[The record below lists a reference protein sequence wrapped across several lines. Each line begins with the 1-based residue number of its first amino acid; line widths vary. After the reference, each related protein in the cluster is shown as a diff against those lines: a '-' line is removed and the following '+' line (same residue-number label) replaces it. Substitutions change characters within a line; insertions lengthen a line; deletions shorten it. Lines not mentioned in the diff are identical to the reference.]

1 MCTALASA
9 THWTH
14 LNRIIVDVCTMTS
27 PGFDRALTKKSAVA
41 FLLNDWWPY
50 ITTTIHYTR
59 MGVCVRRPLAIGSLG
74 ISGRGHTIKSIT
86 PPPINSIRFAITV
99 IARSQILASWSS
111 PSRWTHHQYCPCV
124 HPSVRS
130 SYIHHV
136 IFSNMCGNAAY
147 WFSIPWRIIYFYALS
162 YVFQLNFIGFTG
174 IDLLM

>member
-50 ITTTIHYTR
+50 ITTTTFHYLHTNGR
-59 MGVCVRRPLAIGSLG
+59 VCA
-74 ISGRGHTIKSIT
+74 
-86 PPPINSIRFAITV
+86 
-99 IARSQILASWSS
+99 SS
-111 PSRWTHHQYCPCV
+111 PGHWITGNQWPRPHYKIDNATADKQHSICNYSDSTFANIGQLIITITLNTSPV
-124 HPSVRS
+124 PVSVRS
-130 SYIHHV
+130 SYVHHDV

>member
-111 PSRWTHHQYCPCV
+111 PSSWTHHQCPFA
-124 HPSVRS
+124 HPTSTTS
-130 SYIHHV
+130 SSATCAEMRRIDFPFHGELFIFMRFHM
-136 IFSNMCGNAAY
+136 FSN
-147 WFSIPWRIIYFYALS
+147 WILQAL
-162 YVFQLNFIGFTG
+162 GTG

>member
-1 MCTALASA
+1 MCPALASA

-111 PSRWTHHQYCPCV
+111 PSSWTHHQSPCV
-124 HPSVRS
+124 RSLILHPPRHLQQHVRKCG
-130 SYIHHV
+130 V
-136 IFSNMCGNAAY
+136 LIFHSMANYLFLCAFICFPTEFY
-147 WFSIPWRIIYFYALS
+147 RLYRHWSIN
-162 YVFQLNFIGFTG
+162 VNT
-174 IDLLM
+174 